1 MSESVGTAASEAAST
16 QVQQQV
22 LELLARM
29 DARMEV
35 LERKQQDREEAAT
48 EAQRREVL
56 RNPRHSLPGGVVN
69 PSISERMT
77 NVGGVQQFNPS
88 PGYVPHR
95 QGRLTMSPERTPIPS
110 RSDLHE
116 RDDDVKQE
124 QQPLRQD
131 NAELDEE
138 RRRGEERLMR
148 RVEGPATFSGDRTK
162 DKISDVRDWV
172 DAVDA
177 YLDLVLGPNADGVF
191 ALSYVSTRLVGPA
204 HDWLKAKKLAIKEA
218 VNRGGLPG
226 YIQAMTWAEAKVLLV
241 EEFESHQYRVLKKM
255 ELQALRLGQGE
266 CKTLPLFN
274 AAFDKLSR
282 SLYPLGTDLE
292 ASLMESVLAD
302 EYSNALQ
309 SSDYYM
315 WRDIVKTGPR
325 TLAQWKASTA
335 VAWSAREVLKK
346 NDRQGERRE
355 PMNGRSSY
363 TRPSTVN
370 EMTTTAVRDEGQTQH
385 GELEQEDGQ
394 SAVTTAHQMQTRNR
408 APGPRLLSEEEYKKV
423 RADGRCLQCY
433 KKGHRIGDDA
443 CKEKGKPR
451 RRPVAGELNL

>member
-1 MSESVGTAASEAAST
+1 MSESTGTAASEAAST
-16 QVQQQV
+16 QMQQQL

-35 LERKQQDREEAAT
+35 LERKEQDREEAAT
-48 EAQRREVL
+48 EAQRKEVL

-69 PSISERMT
+69 PSVSRTTTSISS
-77 NVGGVQQFNPS
+77 GGQQFSPNPA
-88 PGYVPHR
+88 YVPHR

-110 RSDLHE
+110 HSDPHE
-116 RDDDVKQE
+116 QDDDVKQE
-124 QQPLRQD
+124 QQPFRQD
-131 NAELDEE
+131 KTESEEE

-148 RVEGPATFSGDRTK
+148 RVEGPASFSGDRTK
-162 DKISDVRDWV
+162 DKIPEVRDWV

-177 YLDLVLGPNADGVF
+177 YLDLVLGSNADGVF

-204 HDWLKAKKLAIKEA
+204 HDWLKAKKLAIREA

-226 YIQAMTWAEAKVLLV
+226 HVQAMTWAEAKVLLV

-346 NDRQGERRE
+346 NDRQEERRE
-355 PMNGRSSY
+355 ARNV
-363 TRPSTVN
+363 RPSYIRPSAVN
-370 EMTTTAVRDEGQTQH
+370 EMSTAVRDEDRSPQEPEPDEGQPP
-385 GELEQEDGQ
+385 
-394 SAVTTAHQMQTRNR
+394 VTTAHQIQTRSR
-408 APGPRLLSEEEYKKV
+408 IPGPRLLSDEEYKKV

-451 RRPVAGELNL
+451 RRPAAGELNL